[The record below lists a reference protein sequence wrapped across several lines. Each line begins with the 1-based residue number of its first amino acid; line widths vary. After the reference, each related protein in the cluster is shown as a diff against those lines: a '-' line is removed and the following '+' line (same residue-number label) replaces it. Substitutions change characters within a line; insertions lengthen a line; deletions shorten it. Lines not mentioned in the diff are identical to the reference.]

1 MRRPNLFFVGHPR
14 SGSGLLDSFLAG
26 HPSIFMARKELHYFG
41 SDLVYHDPPRSLENY
56 LDHFRRCPADATW
69 VGEASTWLL
78 ISERAAAE
86 VAAFTRGNAKI
97 ILQLREPLSW
107 LQSLHAHLL
116 FTGDEDLADLGEAL
130 EAEADRAAGKRL
142 PPWSIPRCA
151 TAYRG
156 HLNYSAQVQRWFD
169 HFGRDRVKVLL
180 LDDTRADPRRT
191 FQDILA
197 FLELPSEFPGMD
209 GVLDASARSRNAN
222 RTVWSRRV
230 RNFVNRPE
238 NRRVLE
244 GVDRA
249 PFPGVGF
256 AIRAGRR
263 LNIRYQERAPD
274 PGAWKAGLQPHISE
288 EISKLEDLLGR
299 DLSMWRA

>member
-41 SDLVYHDPPRSLENY
+41 SDLIYHDPPRSLENY
-56 LDHFRRCPADATW
+56 LGHFRNCPADATW

-78 ISERAAAE
+78 ISQRAAAE
-86 VAAFTRGNAKI
+86 VAQFTRGNAKI

-116 FTGDEDLADLGEAL
+116 FTGDEDIGDLGAAL
-130 EAEADRAAGKRL
+130 DAEADRAAGKRL

-151 TAYRG
+151 TAYRA
-156 HLNYSAQVQRWFD
+156 HLSYAAQVQRWFD
-169 HFGRDRVKVLL
+169 QFGRDRVKVLL
-180 LDDTRADPRRT
+180 LDDTKSDPRRT
-191 FQDILA
+191 FQDILH

-209 GVLDASARSRNAN
+209 AVLDASARSRNAN
-222 RTVWSRRV
+222 RTVWSQRV
-230 RNFVNRPE
+230 RNFVNRPQ

-244 GVDRA
+244 GVDPA
-249 PFPGVGF
+249 PVPGLGL
-256 AIRAGRR
+256 AIRASRR

-274 PGAWKAGLQPHISE
+274 SGTWKAALRTQVAE
-288 EISKLEDLLGR
+288 EIAKLEDLLGR
-299 DLSMWRA
+299 DLSVWRS